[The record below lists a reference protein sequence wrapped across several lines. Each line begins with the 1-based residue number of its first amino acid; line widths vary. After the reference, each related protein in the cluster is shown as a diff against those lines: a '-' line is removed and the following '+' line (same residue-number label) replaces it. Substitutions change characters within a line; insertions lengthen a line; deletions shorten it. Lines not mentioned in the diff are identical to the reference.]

1 MKPEVLVAVRLTET
15 LNKGRAASGVAEYRI
30 AWTTIEED
38 NGERLGSRHG
48 LFRGCL
54 SLIKF
59 SALSSKMSAFGP

>member
-30 AWTTIEED
+30 AWTIEED